1 MNFLN
6 VCKKVLL
13 VQPSSEAVF
22 SLLEN
27 SFNTLEDYI
36 ETSLMLQ
43 YYNTPIFLEHNNL
56 SWSTIGTFLEH
67 NW

>member
-1 MNFLN
+1 MTMNFLN

-27 SFNTLEDYI
+27 SFNNRQNRNFIDVHT
-36 ETSLMLQ
+36 
-43 YYNTPIFLEHNNL
+43 EHNNL
-56 SWSTIGTFLEH
+56 SWSIIGTFLEH